1 MNRIGGSGKEFRYCA
16 ELSTDGGFAMRRRPS
31 ARLLIIDAQQRI
43 LLFRFVFR
51 QGPLA
56 GQDYWATPG
65 GGVENQETFEQAAV
79 RELHEE
85 TGIRIEHVEAHVAER
100 EFVLQLPDG
109 EHVMAQERF
118 FLIAVD
124 NDSLSR
130 DGWTAQEVEI
140 MADHKWWTRDELA
153 RTEATVW
160 PRDLLEMTAAALS
173 R

>member
-1 MNRIGGSGKEFRYCA
+1 M
-16 ELSTDGGFAMRRRPS
+16 
-31 ARLLIIDAQQRI
+31 
-43 LLFRFVFR
+43 
-51 QGPLA
+51 
-56 GQDYWATPG
+56 
-65 GGVENQETFEQAAV
+65 
-79 RELHEE
+79 
-85 TGIRIEHVEAHVAER
+85 
-100 EFVLQLPDG
+100 LQLPDG

-153 RTEATVW
+153 HTEATVW